1 LKVSAVEIKQD
12 KVAWF
17 YFYFSSLFSFFFFFQ
32 YEQCREFREGLGIDG
47 IAANLAQGVT
57 SIDRSASVMRKRG
70 HVAAH
75 VLQVLWTVPRWRGT
89 DTVAMLSLSC

>member
-1 LKVSAVEIKQD
+1 LKVSTVEIKQD

-32 YEQCREFREGLGIDG
+32 YEQCRKFLIDG

-57 SIDRSASVMRKRG
+57 SIDRTASVMRKRG